1 MRGLLL
7 NNYYSLQNNI
17 KTSLGIAL
25 ALLLVSFV
33 AADHSV
39 MNSIVAAQILIFSVS
54 IGSSLQMDEASKWSK
69 LEITM
74 PIQRKTVINAKYLSF
89 ILLILT
95 GSAVSIVTPALT
107 YVRGIDTTHFNL
119 STGFTF
125 GLSLSISTISIY
137 YPVILKFGVE
147 KSEMM
152 IMVSAALSVAI
163 RFLVWM
169 LLGLLWK
176 PVNFNGAETGYVS
189 LIVAVVIFA
198 VSYLLAVRI
207 HRNKEF

>member
-33 AADHSV
+33 AADHTV
-39 MNSIVAAQILIFSVS
+39 MNSIIAAQILIFSVS

-74 PIQRKTVINAKYLSF
+74 PIQRKTVIRAKYLSF

-95 GSAVSIVTPALT
+95 GTAVSIVTPALIF
-107 YVRGIDTTHFNL
+107 VRGIDTTHFNL

>member
-33 AADHSV
+33 AADHTV
-39 MNSIVAAQILIFSVS
+39 MNSIVAAQILIFSVG

-95 GSAVSIVTPALT
+95 GTAVSIVTPALI

-198 VSYLLAVRI
+198 ASYLLAVRI